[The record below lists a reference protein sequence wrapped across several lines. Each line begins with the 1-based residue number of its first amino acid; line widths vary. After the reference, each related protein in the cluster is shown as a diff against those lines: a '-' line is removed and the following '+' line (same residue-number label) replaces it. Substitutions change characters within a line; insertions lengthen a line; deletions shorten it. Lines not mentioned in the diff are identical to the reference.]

1 MEQKFQISL
10 VCDQQVSSY
19 WSSLVATPQILK
31 SKPNWKSISG
41 VPASC
46 CRCCPNS
53 ALERVNQALTVRIGM
68 LFHSSINAFLS
79 CARVAGGFRRF
90 LTLLSSSSHMCSIGV
105 KSGLYGGHASG
116 AMLLFARK
124 SWQTRATCGQA
135 LSCCRIRLRCCT
147 SGTATGRKISSLYL
161 TAVILPRLF
170 PMRQWRRVLFT
181 DESRFTLY
189 RADGRRRVYR
199 RRGERFADAF
209 VVERDR
215 FGGGS
220 VMVWGGIAHGIKSQL
235 IIVAGNM
242 TAVRYRDEILRPVV
256 NTHAVKNC

>member
-31 SKPNWKSISG
+31 SKSNWKSILD
-41 VPASC
+41 VPPSC

-53 ALERVNQALTVRIGM
+53 PWIELTKALTVHIGM

-90 LTLLSSSSHMCSIGV
+90 LTLLSHMCSIGV

-124 SWQTRATCGQA
+124 SWQTRATCGRA

-147 SGTATGRKISSLYL
+147 SGTATGCNISSLYL
-161 TAVILPRLF
+161 TAVILPATIINCDFF
-170 PMRQWRRVLFT
+170 PWAMPPQTITEPPPNRSHSTTQASAKR
-181 DESRFTLY
+181 SP
-189 RADGRRRVYR
+189 RRRYTR
-199 RRGERFADAF
+199 RRPSAR
-209 VVERDR
+209 
-215 FGGGS
+215 
-220 VMVWGGIAHGIKSQL
+220 
-235 IIVAGNM
+235 
-242 TAVRYRDEILRPVV
+242 
-256 NTHAVKNC
+256 